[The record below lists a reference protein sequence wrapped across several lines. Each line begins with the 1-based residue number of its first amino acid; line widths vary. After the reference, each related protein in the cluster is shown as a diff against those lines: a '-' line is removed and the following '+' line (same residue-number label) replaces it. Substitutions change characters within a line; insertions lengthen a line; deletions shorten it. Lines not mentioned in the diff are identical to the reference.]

1 MGQVADRGVIETEED
16 IAKGVRAL
24 RRKCQHMR
32 RVHDLVGNPPL
43 RRRAGGFTGLVRI
56 VVGQQL
62 SISSAAAIWS
72 RVESGVVPFDP
83 DQMMSLSEDA
93 LRSFG
98 LSRSKITTIRSLA
111 AAVLDGTF
119 DVAAL
124 DQAQDQDIHKA
135 LTGLRGFGPWSAD
148 IYIMFCLGRRD
159 GFAAG
164 DLALQEGVRLV
175 MDLEERPTAAQLLEI
190 SERWR
195 PWRGVAARLL
205 WAHYGIVKK
214 ISSATPA

>member
-1 MGQVADRGVIETEED
+1 MGKVVDRGVIETEED

-24 RRKCQHMR
+24 RRKCPHMR
-32 RVHDLVGNPPL
+32 RVHDEVGTPPL
-43 RRRAGGFTGLVRI
+43 RRRPGGFTGLVRI

-62 SISSAAAIWS
+62 SISSATAIWS
-72 RVESGVVPFDP
+72 RVEAGVAPFEP
-83 DQMMSLSEDA
+83 AQIMSLNDDV
-93 LRSFG
+93 LRGFG
-98 LSRSKITTIRSLA
+98 LSRSKVATIRSLA
-111 AAVLDGTF
+111 TAVLDGTF
-119 DVAAL
+119 DVVAL
-124 DQAQDQDIHKA
+124 DHAQDHDIHKA

-175 MDLEERPTAAQLLEI
+175 MGLEERPNAAQLLDI

-205 WAHYGIVKK
+205 WAHYGMMKK
-214 ISSATPA
+214 ISSATPG